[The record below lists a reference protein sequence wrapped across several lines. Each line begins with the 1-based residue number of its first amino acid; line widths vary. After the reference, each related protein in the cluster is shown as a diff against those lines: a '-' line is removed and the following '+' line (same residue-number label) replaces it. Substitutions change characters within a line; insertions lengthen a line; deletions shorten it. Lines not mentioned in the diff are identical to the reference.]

1 MHQRVRGVVGP
12 ERLEH
17 PVAGHRGGQRQGAA
31 GQRLGQRDDV
41 GPDARL
47 FEGEHGPGTP
57 EAGEDLVK
65 DQQQAVLVRQV
76 AQAAQHFRVMQQH
89 AARALHQR
97 LDKNARQLRRARLQE
112 LIQGGVGGVVARQVH
127 DVVLGQHAPVQ
138 AVHAVVGVAHGHG
151 AERIAVIAAP
161 KRYKAAAAALAL
173 VQPELHRHFHGDFYR
188 HRPGVGV
195 EDAVQPRPQQ
205 AGQAARERQ
214 RGLVGQAAEH
224 HMRHGIQLRAHGL
237 GDVRVVVTVAS
248 RPPGRHAID
257 QAAPVRQFQPA
268 AVAAHHGQ
276 RRRHRFHL
284 GIGKPD
290 MRLALGHP
298 VGRVHG

>member
-1 MHQRVRGVVGP
+1 
-12 ERLEH
+12 
-17 PVAGHRGGQRQGAA
+17 
-31 GQRLGQRDDV
+31 
-41 GPDARL
+41 
-47 FEGEHGPGTP
+47 
-57 EAGEDLVK
+57 
-65 DQQQAVLVRQV
+65 
-76 AQAAQHFRVMQQH
+76 MQQH

-97 LDKNARQLRRARLQE
+97 LDQDAGQLRRAGFQP
-112 LIQGGVGGVVARQVH
+112 GVQFGQPGLVAREI
-127 DVVLGQHAPVQ
+127 DDIVLGQHAPVQ

-173 VQPELHRHFHGDFYR
+173 VQPELHRHLHGDFYR

-205 AGQAARERQ
+205 AGQAARQRQ

-224 HMRHGIQLRAHGL
+224 HMRHGVQLRAHGL
-237 GDVRVVVTVAS
+237 GDVRVVVTVTG

-290 MRLALGHP
+290 MGLALGHP